1 MNSTRQPDD
10 DCCPL
15 NNTIRCTHVRY
26 NNENNYDVSADYRNE
41 VVHLAGG
48 QNSSSNTSIVVT
60 LS

>member
-10 DCCPL
+10 DCYAL
-15 NNTIRCTHVRY
+15 NNTIRCTHVGY

-48 QNSSSNTSIVVT
+48 
-60 LS
+60 